1 MVAGLSVQVLSLL
14 LFMTLSL
21 EFGWRVWT
29 HEDELN
35 IKNAPLY
42 HSLKFKGFLCCKP
55 PLPFHI
61 FPSLFEARLTT
72 GGKKHSPSQRSRS
85 SPDPSS
91 ELQSSLADSA
101 ATWLM
106 MKSYTWFLKVR

>member
-29 HEDELN
+29 HKDELN
-35 IKNAPLY
+35 IKNAPVY
-42 HSLKFKGFLCCKP
+42 HSLKFKVFLCCEP

-61 FPSLFEARLTT
+61 FPSFSRL
-72 GGKKHSPSQRSRS
+72 G
-85 SPDPSS
+85 
-91 ELQSSLADSA
+91 
-101 ATWLM
+101 
-106 MKSYTWFLKVR
+106 